1 MADEL
6 TGLMTLLAV
15 ADKRS
20 FTAAAAVLRVTP
32 SAVSQ
37 TLRALEQRVG
47 VRLVQRTTRSV
58 GLTEAGE
65 RFVARLRPA
74 LEGVRSAF
82 EALAELRDQ
91 PAGTLRL
98 NVPRLAY
105 QRMLEPHLGA
115 FLAEYP
121 GIHLDLVIEDAYANI
136 IESGCDAGI
145 RIGEMVERDMVAMRI
160 GPDESPAVVGSP
172 GYFAARPRPRRP
184 RDLQEH
190 SCINFRRVRRGDVY
204 RWEFTEHGKDIE
216 VAVDGRFTANDGE
229 ALIAAALAGV
239 GLAYVFE
246 SSVREH
252 LAAGRLIRVLEAFCP
267 PFPGLFL
274 YYPSRVGLAPKLQA
288 LIEFL
293 KRRVPGRRPPR
304 ARR

>member
-6 TGLMTLLAV
+6 TGLTALLMV

-20 FTAAAAVLRVTP
+20 FTAAAAALRVTP

-37 TLRALEQRVG
+37 TLRALEERVG

-82 EALAELRDQ
+82 EALGELRDE
-91 PAGTLRL
+91 PMGTLRL

-105 QRMLEPHLGA
+105 RRVLEPHLAA
-115 FLAEYP
+115 FLAAYP
-121 GIHLDLVIEDAYANI
+121 KIHLDLVIDDAFANI

-145 RIGEMVERDMVAMRI
+145 RIGEMLERDMIALRI
-160 GPDESPAVVGSP
+160 GPDEAAAIVGSP
-172 GYFAARPRPRRP
+172 AYFAARRRPKRP
-184 RDLQEH
+184 RDLQQH
-190 SCINFRRVRRGDVY
+190 DCINYRRLSRGDIY
-204 RWEFTEHGKDIE
+204 RWEFTEDGKDIE
-216 VAVDGRFTANDGE
+216 VAVEGRFTAND
-229 ALIAAALAGV
+229 LDVLVAAALAGA

-246 SSVREH
+246 SVVREH
-252 LAAGRLIRVLEAFCP
+252 LAKRRLVRVLEAFCP

-274 YYPSRVGLAPKLQA
+274 YYPSRAQLAPKLQA
-288 LIEFL
+288 LIDFL
-293 KRRVPGRRPPR
+293 R
-304 ARR
+304 ARAAGRGRNAG